1 MEKSLKLLCLY
12 KEKKT
17 RLLLIYKRYP
27 PNDKLYLKY
36 KDVYQNDLYFEQAT
50 GKVNWPNYDGFVPES
65 INYETLREGTQFM
78 RIASCIIQSVESK

>member
-1 MEKSLKLLCLY
+1 M
-12 KEKKT
+12 
-17 RLLLIYKRYP
+17 RIQDWAYP

-78 RIASCIIQSVESK
+78 RIASWIIQSVESK